1 MKNKR
6 LPPKARGQI
15 LLEVALRQAKIHGLA
30 RVTREQIAT
39 AADVSPALVSA
50 RLGTMVNLR
59 RSVMR
64 HAVAEGELKVIA
76 EGLVTRDP
84 IATKAPEDLRRR
96 ALATITG

>member
-6 LPPKARGQI
+6 LPPQARGLM

-30 RVTREQIAT
+30 NLTRDQIAR

-50 RLGTMVNLR
+50 RLGTMINLR

-64 HAVAEGELKVIA
+64 HAVASSELRVVA
-76 EGLVTRDP
+76 EGLATRDP
-84 IATKAPEDLRRR
+84 IALKAPEALRRS
-96 ALATITG
+96 ALASMS

>member
-6 LPPKARGQI
+6 LPPKARGQM
-15 LLEVALRQAKIHGLA
+15 LLEVALRCAKVHGLA
-30 RVTREQIAT
+30 GLTRDKIAT

-64 HAVAEGELKVIA
+64 HAVAEGELRVIA
-76 EGLVTRDP
+76 EGLATRDP
-84 IATKAPEDLRRR
+84 IALKAPEALRRQ
-96 ALATITG
+96 ALASVG